1 MDKTICGHD
10 RETLR
15 VALARAANADQD
27 PSKAASALAWV
38 MVAERTGYAGPDLLA
53 FNDVH
58 DPAKLAEMLAERGRQ
73 LGLGFWHGPNEP
85 REPLPTDYV
94 LYVIDGVIRLYSPL
108 SLKAWQRQHTMAQAR
123 ALLLKWLQLPDG
135 AREEAEK
142 VVRGES

>member
-1 MDKTICGHD
+1 MDKTICGYE

-58 DPAKLAEMLAERGRQ
+58 DPAKLAEMLAHEGRR
-73 LGLGFWHGPNEP
+73 LGLSIAICDNHLRLRMSGARVVYALLIIAG
-85 REPLPTDYV
+85 
-94 LYVIDGVIRLYSPL
+94 GVSIMDRDKRGWDFDVP
-108 SLKAWQRQHTMAQAR
+108 QAR
-123 ALLLKWLQLPDG
+123 HILLQWLQLPDG
-135 AREEAEK
+135 ARKEAERGL
-142 VVRGES
+142 RGES